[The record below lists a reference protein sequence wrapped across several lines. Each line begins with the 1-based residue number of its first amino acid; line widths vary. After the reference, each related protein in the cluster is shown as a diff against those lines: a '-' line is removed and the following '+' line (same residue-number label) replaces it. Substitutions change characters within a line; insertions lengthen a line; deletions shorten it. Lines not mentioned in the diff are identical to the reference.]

1 MNKPE
6 FINQVK
12 EVVMNS
18 NLKYSP
24 TDIKVFFHELKDS
37 FHRNGT
43 ITDSQVEKWIL
54 TKRELNS
61 IMKLTKD
68 KK

>member
-6 FINQVK
+6 FINQIK
-12 EVVMNS
+12 EAVMNS
-18 NLKYSP
+18 KLLYAP
-24 TDIKVFFHELKDS
+24 TDVRVFFHELKDS
-37 FHRNGT
+37 FHMNGT